1 MKISRQIG
9 WSQESN
15 LIYQIIQKTER
26 LNQILPGNQASYG
39 SRRVSQMIG
48 WSNESKL
55 YYEWLRSLNKLTQ
68 HLGCPDCTTTTTSTT
83 STTTTIPPVVDSM
96 MTINVS
102 GNEIFFD
109 IPYIETDFGCW
120 INMTNDVGFPRI
132 FSFGQYPSAS
142 QAISIENDT
151 FYYWYNGFP
160 VIIYS
165 LTSYIGNWVWIS
177 IIGGNGGNVSLWIN
191 GTEVGNAVVLGQV
204 PMSSTLYIG
213 SENAPN
219 TYLNGLVAGMIFHQG
234 GTIDL
239 RPIPTGPFTPNA
251 NTVLLLG
258 QGGDLT
264 SQTTDQGVFG
274 FTVTPSNITYSANSP
289 YSPANGGSLKFGA

>member
-96 MTINVS
+96 MTVNIG
-102 GNEIFFD
+102 GNEQYFD
-109 IPYIETDFGCW
+109 IPYIGCDFGCW

-142 QAISIENDT
+142 QAISIENDV
-151 FYYWYNGFP
+151 FYYWYGGSP
-160 VIIYS
+160 AIIYP
-165 LTSYIGNWVWIS
+165 LTSYIGSWIWICLTGS
-177 IIGGNGGNVSLWIN
+177 GGGINLWIN
-191 GTEVGNAVVLGQV
+191 GIQV
-204 PMSSTLYIG
+204 ASGSALPQVSMSNTLYIG

-219 TYLNGLVAGMIFHQG
+219 TYLNGLVAGMIFNVL
-234 GTIDL
+234 TIDL

-289 YSPANGGSLKFGA
+289 YSPANGGSLQFGA